1 VIYGLWFMIYD
12 PSTARSINDL
22 GFDQSIINPLLRSH
36 CQCFKRPFSR
46 RRGEW
51 STTPSSPP
59 TT

>member
-1 VIYGLWFMIYD
+1 MIYD